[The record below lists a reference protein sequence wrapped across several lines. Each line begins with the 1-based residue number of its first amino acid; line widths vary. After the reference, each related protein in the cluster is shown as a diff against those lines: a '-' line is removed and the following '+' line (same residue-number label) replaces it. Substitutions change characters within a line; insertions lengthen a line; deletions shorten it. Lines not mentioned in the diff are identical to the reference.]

1 MKMRSNWNNDT
12 LSNIKP
18 IQPEIWETR
27 STLSQIDTNSRI
39 KAASNTDMPLQIKS
53 EYNSQKA
60 TLMREI
66 EEIRKSIR
74 VENDENDSY
83 VTNK

>member
-1 MKMRSNWNNDT
+1 
-12 LSNIKP
+12 
-18 IQPEIWETR
+18 
-27 STLSQIDTNSRI
+27 
-39 KAASNTDMPLQIKS
+39 MPLQIKS